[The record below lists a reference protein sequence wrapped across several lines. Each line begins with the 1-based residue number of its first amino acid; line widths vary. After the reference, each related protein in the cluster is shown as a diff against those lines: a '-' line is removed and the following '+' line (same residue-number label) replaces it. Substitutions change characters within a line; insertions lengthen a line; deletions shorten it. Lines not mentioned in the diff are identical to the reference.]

1 MLAFSDL
8 RFLVYGQNHVLI
20 FPYEERIV
28 MGKHRSE
35 EARILAYLALLISE
49 RKTYIFHIMSQD

>member
-1 MLAFSDL
+1 
-8 RFLVYGQNHVLI
+8 
-20 FPYEERIV
+20 

-49 RKTYIFHIMSQD
+49 RKTYFSHHVSRLK